1 MCKRVRLSE
10 PGQFACLT
18 SGCPFVAE
26 QGRDYCCN
34 RCPDQGSHSRNCASA
49 RLLPDQNI
57 FAPSNDECVSFHV
70 PWAWDRGADKLI
82 MEYLNW
88 FATRYETISEEKTV
102 SAWEQTEMLFNSMR
116 LRRPNVSYVER
127 RPGPLRI
134 HASAHSYRP
143 HGLQYIDVDTG
154 IPVTAHG
161 AGDLKRLTG
170 CDFVVMATL
179 ASQQG
184 TALALRLAML
194 EIETQGL
201 KDLVFTCR
209 HGIHRSVGC
218 ACLLV
223 MLFYPEAKLVFHTK
237 RAMEAAWSRLD
248 PCSS

>member
-1 MCKRVRLSE
+1 MSTR
-10 PGQFACLT
+10 
-18 SGCPFVAE
+18 
-26 QGRDYCCN
+26 
-34 RCPDQGSHSRNCASA
+34 AS
-49 RLLPDQNI
+49 
-57 FAPSNDECVSFHV
+57 S
-70 PWAWDRGADKLI
+70 
-82 MEYLNW
+82 
-88 FATRYETISEEKTV
+88 
-102 SAWEQTEMLFNSMR
+102 
-116 LRRPNVSYVER
+116 
-127 RPGPLRI
+127 
-134 HASAHSYRP
+134 
-143 HGLQYIDVDTG
+143 G
-154 IPVTAHG
+154 IPVTAHC
-161 AGDLKRLTG
+161 AGNLKELTG

-223 MLFYPEAKLVFHTK
+223 MLFYPEAELVFHTN